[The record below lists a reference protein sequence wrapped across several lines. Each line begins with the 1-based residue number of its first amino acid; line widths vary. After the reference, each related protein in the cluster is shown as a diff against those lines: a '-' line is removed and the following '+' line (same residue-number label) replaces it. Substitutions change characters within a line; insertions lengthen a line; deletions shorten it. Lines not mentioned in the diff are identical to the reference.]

1 MESTPFAASRS
12 SCMSFFLPSITSY
25 FGRKPLSTSTA
36 RSFLGRS
43 LMCPS
48 DAFTTNCLPRYLL
61 MVFAFAGDSTIT
73 NAFAI
78 FSFGMIADY
87 PVTLPHFNKILAR
100 QLLNKPE
107 HLQFEERRDELRRR
121 DIFNLFKQIV

>member
-1 MESTPFAASRS
+1 M
-12 SCMSFFLPSITSY
+12 SCLLPSMTSY
-25 FGRKPLSTSTA
+25 FGRKPFSTSTA

-61 MVFAFAGDSTIT
+61 IVFAFAGDSTIT

-78 FSFGMIADY
+78 SPVYPLEDGSNDY
-87 PVTLPHFNKILAR
+87 RINHTVVRGGFDAPLPAARLPHFN
-100 QLLNKPE
+100 P
-107 HLQFEERRDELRRR
+107 
-121 DIFNLFKQIV
+121 